1 MNEHE
6 PIEPEYTGTVGGA
19 YSTEEHLHAQQSQA
33 SASTGEPLI
42 EAGDAE
48 APDPAGDHDDP
59 AAAVDDSTGASTEAP
74 ADDATAGATAGKKA
88 KAETPDPTAQGTD
101 TPLG

>member
-1 MNEHE
+1 MAEHE
-6 PIEPEYTGTVGGA
+6 TIEPEYTGTIGGA
-19 YSTEEHLHAQQSQA
+19 YSTEEHLKAQQEQK
-33 SASTGEPLI
+33 SAVTGEPLI
-42 EAGDAE
+42 PAAALADLPAE
-48 APDPAGDHDDP
+48 GDHDDP
-59 AAAVDDSTGASTEAP
+59 TAPADDGTEASTEAP